1 MAECHGGGFCLGN
14 YLIRMI
20 CWWHFCFVFML
31 YKKQRCNLRREDT
44 LNLIPNEGKK
54 PANEAQA
61 NRKTIGTKYRPTAQA
76 HWTTTL
82 LHWLPSP
89 TSVHSPSA
97 LIQELRKRRKQPT
110 MRRSIRNCHRFP
122 HPNPCTGGPTWTV
135 TACEVA
141 WVCTLVY
148 PATHWLDFVSSVT
161 ELLSAFVWFVELP
174 RLLTR

>member
-44 LNLIPNEGKK
+44 LSLIPNEGKK

-97 LIQELRKRRKQPT
+97 LIQELRKRRNNQPWGDL
-110 MRRSIRNCHRFP
+110 SGIAIASLIRILAQEAPLERLP
-122 HPNPCTGGPTWTV
+122 HARWRESAHLFTRQRTDWT
-135 TACEVA
+135 
-141 WVCTLVY
+141 L
-148 PATHWLDFVSSVT
+148 
-161 ELLSAFVWFVELP
+161 
-174 RLLTR
+174 